1 MSDRQYIYTFPTIK
15 QMASV
20 PLIFLGV
27 MVDLFLLV
35 NGNILFGSQ
44 FNAYQHVL
52 LYYLVMLG
60 SVFFFAGKTKQ
71 LNISIESAVI
81 YFVPTFIITAL
92 LVGDVVR
99 SSMMLVANEVVMQL
113 FLQIFVVSLSE
124 EMIFRGVIIN
134 YIGVI
139 PQGILFGLFHTAAYY
154 SIYGVNIYAMIMAMV
169 MGTLWGYLV
178 KMYPKNGIAITWGMH
193 AGWNVALLIP
203 IFSIKFLLGT

>member
-1 MSDRQYIYTFPTIK
+1 MT
-15 QMASV
+15 SV

-27 MVDLFLLV
+27 IVDLFLLV
-35 NGNILFGSQ
+35 NGRIIFGSQ
-44 FNAYQHVL
+44 FTAYQNVL

-60 SVFFFAGKTKQ
+60 AVFFFAGKTKQ

-81 YFVPTFIITAL
+81 YFVPVFIITVL

-99 SSMMLVANEVVMQL
+99 SSATLVANQIVMQL
-113 FLQIFVVSLSE
+113 FLQIFVVALSE

-154 SIYGVNIYAMIMAMV
+154 SIYGVDIYAMIMAMV
-169 MGTLWGYLV
+169 MGVLWGYLV

-193 AGWNVALLIP
+193 AGWNIALLIP
-203 IFSIKFLLGT
+203 IFSIKFLLGV

>member
-1 MSDRQYIYTFPTIK
+1 MT
-15 QMASV
+15 SV

-27 MVDLFLLV
+27 IVDLFLLV
-35 NGNILFGSQ
+35 NGNTIFGSS
-44 FNAYQHVL
+44 FTAYQNVL

-60 SVFFFAGKTKQ
+60 AVFFFAGKTKQ

-81 YFVPTFIITAL
+81 YFVPVFIITVL

-99 SSMMLVANEVVMQL
+99 SSATLVANQIVMQL
-113 FLQIFVVSLSE
+113 FLQIFVVALSE

-154 SIYGVNIYAMIMAMV
+154 SIYGVDIYAMIMAMV
-169 MGTLWGYLV
+169 MGVLWGYLV
-178 KMYPKNGIAITWGMH
+178 KMYPKNGIAVTWGMH
-193 AGWNVALLIP
+193 AGWNIALLIP
-203 IFSIKFLLGT
+203 IFSIKFLLGV

>member
-1 MSDRQYIYTFPTIK
+1 MT
-15 QMASV
+15 SV

-27 MVDLFLLV
+27 IVDLFLLV
-35 NGNILFGSQ
+35 NGNIIFGSS
-44 FNAYQHVL
+44 FTAYQNVL

-60 SVFFFAGKTKQ
+60 AVFFFAGKTKQ

-81 YFVPTFIITAL
+81 YFVPVFIITVL

-99 SSMMLVANEVVMQL
+99 SAATLVANQIIMQL
-113 FLQIFVVSLSE
+113 FLQIFVVTLSE

-154 SIYGVNIYAMIMAMV
+154 SIYGVDIYAMIMAMV
-169 MGTLWGYLV
+169 MGVLWGYLV

-193 AGWNVALLIP
+193 AGWNIALLIP
-203 IFSIKFLLGT
+203 IFSIKFLLGV